1 MPYLVD
7 SDIVIDH
14 LTNIPETTALLENF
28 AADGIAIS
36 IITYMETYQ
45 GVLRS
50 PQPDLAN
57 KQFTAFVN
65 SLPVLPFSLS
75 TARRC
80 AQLRETLQKA
90 GRRVKHRA
98 LDLMTAAIALENDLT
113 LVTRNVA
120 DYNDIPDLKLYRDV

>member
-1 MPYLVD
+1 
-7 SDIVIDH
+7 
-14 LTNIPETTALLENF
+14 
-28 AADGIAIS
+28 
-36 IITYMETYQ
+36 METYQ